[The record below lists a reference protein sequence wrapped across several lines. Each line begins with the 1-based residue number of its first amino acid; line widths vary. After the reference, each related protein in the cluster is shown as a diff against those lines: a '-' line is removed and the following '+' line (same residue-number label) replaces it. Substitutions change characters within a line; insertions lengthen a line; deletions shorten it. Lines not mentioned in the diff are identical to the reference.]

1 MCVGKEVANWAVNV
15 DTQFTLKVGGALICS
30 YQPGSHGSNKS
41 GVCNCYSGKV
51 CVGRSVNCMM
61 NEHYY

>member
-1 MCVGKEVANWAVNV
+1 MCRRRSSLTGQS
-15 DTQFTLKVGGALICS
+15 DTLKVGGALICS

-51 CVGRSVNCMM
+51 YVGRSVNCMM
-61 NEHYY
+61 DEHYN